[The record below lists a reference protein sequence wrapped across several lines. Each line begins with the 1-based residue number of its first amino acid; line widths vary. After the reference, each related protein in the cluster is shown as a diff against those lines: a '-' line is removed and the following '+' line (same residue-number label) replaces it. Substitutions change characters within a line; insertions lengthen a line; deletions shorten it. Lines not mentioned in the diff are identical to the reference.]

1 MFEEKI
7 TFDRV
12 ARWGIAIALSAAA
25 VWLVNRLSMVLLP
38 FFSAWLLSYMLY
50 PLVHF
55 LQY

>member
-25 VWLVNRLSMVLLP
+25 VWLVNRLSMVL
-38 FFSAWLLSYMLY
+38 
-50 PLVHF
+50 
-55 LQY
+55 